1 MSKHLI
7 IEIDPNAQREWNR
20 VSIRS
25 PFSYDEPDLK
35 QLIANALEHKPGH
48 YIAKV
53 SVVVEVVEHQPLQ
66 EPEVLEREAE
76 AHQDGIDFAAP
87 GFEFAA

>member
-7 IEIDPNAQREWNR
+7 IEIDPNAKYEFNR
-20 VSIRS
+20 VAIRS

-35 QLIANALEHKPGH
+35 QLVRDALENNPGH

-76 AHQDGIDFAAP
+76 ATQDGIDFSAP